1 MTTNLSYRERIG
13 MNTIDSTVRYVN
25 TTVYGNSEHKLFA
38 QMTGGH
44 CNLYMCR
51 RDPANT
57 SDNWNNSGD
66 GIRTTIASGTKG
78 EIYRAIHMMIRLS
91 EFV

>member
-1 MTTNLSYRERIG
+1 MSTNLSYRERVS
-13 MNTIDSTVRYVN
+13 MTTIDSTVHYAN

-51 RDPANT
+51 RDPANM
-57 SDNWNNSGD
+57 SDNWNNYGD

-78 EIYRAIHMMIRLS
+78 EI
-91 EFV
+91 